1 MEIKREENKSK
12 RNNWL
17 ILYAFCLMVVT
28 ISDRTG
34 HNVKPLQ
41 ILALCIMIFAGY
53 KMRDKISL
61 KIIDM
66 IFPIILLI
74 IIIFNIKWSI

>member
-53 KMRDKISL
+53 KMRDKMIS
-61 KIIDM
+61 KIINVVLPTILM
-66 IFPIILLI
+66 IVIV
-74 IIIFNIKWSI
+74 FNIKLFG